1 MDAWKNTSHL
11 LGLFMVKVT
20 TRLYDGCADG
30 STADAIVPTTRM
42 LDLNR
47 WAKCNMMELGYRGR
61 DG

>member
-1 MDAWKNTSHL
+1 LSWEGLRGDGLMDAWKNTSHL
-11 LGLFMVKVT
+11 L
-20 TRLYDGCADG
+20 
-30 STADAIVPTTRM
+30 DAIVPTTRM

>member
-1 MDAWKNTSHL
+1 L